1 MPFTK
6 ARQEW
11 ETRYVSDYVLQNYP
25 DDHVQYRVP
34 LGKVPES
41 LIKELGLLKAIGI
54 YRPYRPEVDAL
65 VITKDTLVLIEGKI
79 FKVMDGLSKLPVYKS
94 LIPETPELELYKKFP
109 VYSEL
114 VTPKE
119 PVWAAPFIT
128 EQDIHIRIFRPD
140 WLEEY
145 YQAQE
150 KYWTPEERMKR
161 LQRKEVLKGLG
172 FT

>member
-6 ARQEW
+6 QRQEW

-25 DDHVQYRVP
+25 NDRVQYRVP

-54 YRPYRPEVDAL
+54 FRPYRPEVDAL

-109 VYSEL
+109 VRAVL

-119 PVWAAPFIT
+119 PVWAAPFIDAQ
-128 EQDIHIRIFRPD
+128 EIFVDIFRPD

-150 KYWTPEERMKR
+150 RYWTPEERMKR

-172 FT
+172 FK